1 MCRDFSLRTV
11 CTVCV
16 CVSFCSG
23 EGMYKIHTPHL
34 VGPTMP
40 SSGSKRRLPA
50 VPKWALAA
58 REWIFSHQ
66 GDFER
71 LDAVGVPR
79 KQIPSSVSLVRKPF
93 GMGRNQGRSFVDRAF
108 TVVPWGGFLP
118 NSLRGRLV
126 LFGVPL
132 VVLFFRTSARP
143 FARGRC
149 ACEKACRISS
159 RE

>member
-1 MCRDFSLRTV
+1 
-11 CTVCV
+11 
-16 CVSFCSG
+16 
-23 EGMYKIHTPHL
+23 MYKIHTPHL

-40 SSGSKRRLPA
+40 SSVSKRRLPA

-58 REWIFSHQ
+58 REWIFSHH

-93 GMGRNQGRSFVDRAF
+93 GTGRNQGRSFVGRAF
-108 TVVPWGGFLP
+108 TVVPWGGFRP

-132 VVLFFRTSARP
+132 VVLFLRLPLVRLLGVGVPVRRLAVSQVASKKCGRTDV
-143 FARGRC
+143 
-149 ACEKACRISS
+149 RIAFLGPT
-159 RE
+159 